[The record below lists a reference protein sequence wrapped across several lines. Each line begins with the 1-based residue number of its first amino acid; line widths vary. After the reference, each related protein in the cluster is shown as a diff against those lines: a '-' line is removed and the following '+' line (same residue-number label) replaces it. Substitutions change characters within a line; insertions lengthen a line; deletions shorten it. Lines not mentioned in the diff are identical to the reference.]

1 MDKDCQYHQYGGG
14 MHDQDRLQTTRRIR
28 RVRTMRMT
36 VKIKGQMKTWRK
48 SRVKLLA
55 LLEMGPGTS

>member
-1 MDKDCQYHQYGGG
+1 
-14 MHDQDRLQTTRRIR
+14 MHDQDRLQTIRRIR